1 MTPGALAAGADV
13 NAKDNHGYTPLH
25 RAANGGQNEI
35 VELLIAKGADVN
47 AKTKFGGSPLHDA
60 AIGGHKEI
68 VGLLIAKGANVN
80 GKSSGSTPLD
90 WDIQRKHPE
99 IAALLRKHGG
109 KKASEL

>member
-68 VGLLIAKGANVN
+68 VGLTNREGCECEWK
-80 GKSSGSTPLD
+80 
-90 WDIQRKHPE
+90 E
-99 IAALLRKHGG
+99 
-109 KKASEL
+109 